1 MQSMPRELEVSTSLD
16 ELIEHY
22 LQLLL
27 EKLAR
32 PHTLNDIEEDL
43 ANLNDLVYSFKRKDE
58 LLEKLID
65 KTTPEQKRQQ
75 IIASL
80 KASSI
85 KVADSRLELE
95 QLHAKSHQ
103 LMERSMLL
111 IMKAQWQI
119 QKEAHLNSG
128 YKLENCNDCEGTG
141 RNDRGRC
148 PVCKGTGNVLKH
160 QPTTVSPS

>member
-1 MQSMPRELEVSTSLD
+1 MTRELENPSSLD

-22 LQLLL
+22 LQVLL

-32 PHTLNDIEEDL
+32 PHSLNDIETDL
-43 ANLNDLVYSFKRKDE
+43 ANLNDLIYSFKRKDE

-75 IIASL
+75 ILATL
-80 KASSI
+80 KANSI
-85 KVADSRLELE
+85 KIADNRLELE

-119 QKEAHLNSG
+119 QKEAHKNSG
-128 YKLENCNDCEGTG
+128 YKLENCHDCEGAG
-141 RNDRGRC
+141 RNDKGRC
-148 PVCKGTGNVLKH
+148 PACQGTGNVLKH
-160 QPTTVSPS
+160 QSTTDSPS